1 MKKKI
6 VAVALSG
13 GVDSATSAYILKMQ
27 GYEVFGITM
36 KLFENQSCEDAQKV
50 ANALE
55 IKHYIVDFS
64 EYFEKEVINKF
75 IDMYLQGFTPNP
87 CILCNIKVKYG
98 LLLDEALKLG
108 ADYMALGHYAKIE
121 FCERKNTYKLLKS
134 DIVEKDQS
142 YYLYHLNQER
152 LKHILLPLNNKSSL
166 VNETNFKNKN
176 EVREYI
182 SNIVP
187 FVAKKKDSTD
197 ICFTNGKSLFNYI
210 KSKRNIINC
219 KGNFIDTKGIFIGKH
234 KGIFN
239 YTIGQ
244 KRGLDLNTE
253 KTYYVLKIKADT
265 NEIVLTENE
274 QDLYIEKIYVNDI
287 NYVDKENHGK
297 EKISARVKLCQ
308 WGYFIPCEI
317 INQSDNSAIVKF
329 NKPERASAIGQS
341 AVFYINDEV
350 LGGGMIVSNP
360 LSNY

>member
-13 GVDSATSAYILKMQ
+13 GVDSAASAYILKTQ

-36 KLFENQSCEDAQKV
+36 KLFENQSCEDAEKV
-50 ANALE
+50 AKALE
-55 IKHYIVDFS
+55 IKHYIVNFS

-121 FCERKNTYKLLKS
+121 FCEDKNTYKLLKS
-134 DIVEKDQS
+134 DIKEKDQS
-142 YYLYHLNQER
+142 YYLYHLSQEK
-152 LKHILLPLNNKSSL
+152 LKHIILPLSNNSST
-166 VNETNFKNKN
+166 NDTNFKNKN
-176 EVREYI
+176 EIREYI
-182 SNIVP
+182 SNIIP
-187 FVAKKKDSTD
+187 FVSKKKDSID
-197 ICFTNGKSLFNYI
+197 ICFTNGKSLFNFI
-210 KSKRNIINC
+210 KSKRNIINS
-219 KGNFIDTKGIFIGKH
+219 KGNFVDIKGAFIGKH

-265 NEIVLTENE
+265 NEIVLTDNE
-274 QDLYIEKIYVNDI
+274 QDLYIESIYVNDI
-287 NYVDKENHGK
+287 NYIDKANYDK
-297 EKISARVKLCQ
+297 DKIYANVKLCQ

-317 INQSDNSAIVKF
+317 INQSNNSTMVKF
-329 NKPERASAIGQS
+329 NEPQRASALGQS
-341 AVFYINDEV
+341 AVFYENDEV
-350 LGGGMIVSNP
+350 LGGGIIAS
-360 LSNY
+360 Y